1 METQHTQRL
10 WADWH
15 LQGQKT
21 EGVKLKRDTK
31 IEIVKQTPITPNAI
45 SELNSESLRVIE
57 ILEPEFWGT
66 NVIKLLAKFYLS

>member
-45 SELNSESLRVIE
+45 SELNSE